1 MLHLEIQCSMMPM
14 HEQKYSKEH
23 GGTAECTLCLIE
35 ATQYSGSNK
44 PQRQKERNEKKRELF
59 YGDSWFTSW
68 HLCTAAKERFGHEY
82 FGALKTNHSGT
93 SKEEM
98 D

>member
-1 MLHLEIQCSMMPM
+1 MSKNTQKSMEVLQSVPCVLLRLL
-14 HEQKYSKEH
+14 S
-23 GGTAECTLCLIE
+23 TLV
-35 ATQYSGSNK
+35 ATSPK
-44 PQRQKERNEKKRELF
+44 RQKERNEKKRELF
-59 YGDSWFTSW
+59 YGDSWFTSR

-98 D
+98 G

>member
-1 MLHLEIQCSMMPM
+1 MSKNTQKSMEVLHSVPCVLLRLLSTLVATSP
-14 HEQKYSKEH
+14 KGRRKEMRRR
-23 GGTAECTLCLIE
+23 G
-35 ATQYSGSNK
+35 NF
-44 PQRQKERNEKKRELF
+44 F

-98 D
+98 G